1 MEGGLNVQIDNN
13 KERGW
18 VMRILDRVYPDGL
31 DQDTVKK
38 QLIDLKFLTSE
49 ADIRSNVAYLVE
61 KGLIRKQTVG
71 TGELERIVISL
82 TATGKDLLDGNILQV
97 TGVDL

>member
-1 MEGGLNVQIDNN
+1 MQIDNN

-18 VMRILDRVYPDGL
+18 IMRILDRTYPDGL
-31 DQDTVKK
+31 DQNTVKK
-38 QLIDLKFLTSE
+38 QLIDLKFLTSDI
-49 ADIRSNVAYLVE
+49 DIRSNVAYLTE

-71 TGELERIVISL
+71 TGELERTVISL
-82 TATGKDLLDGNILQV
+82 TAMGKDLIDGNILPV

>member
-1 MEGGLNVQIDNN
+1 MQIDNN

-18 VMRILDRVYPDGL
+18 IMRILDRVYPDGL

-61 KGLIRKQTVG
+61 KDLIRKQTVG
-71 TGELERIVISL
+71 AGELKRNVISL
-82 TATGKDLLDGNILQV
+82 TATGKDLLDGNILPV